1 MATKRVCL
9 SSTFVDLKDF
19 RDKVLERL
27 RRAQSVAVAMED
39 YAAFDDRPA
48 DKCLADVASC
58 HIYVGILAKRYGYV
72 PDENNPERLSIT
84 EMEYRR
90 ACEPGDDEPALER
103 LMFQLDPDEPWRDR
117 FNDKVTGDNEAGA
130 RIDRFRAEVSK

>member
-27 RRAQSVAVAMED
+27 RRAQSVAVAMEY

-58 HIYVGILAKRYGYV
+58 QIYVGILAKRYGYV

-90 ACEPGDDEPALER
+90 ACEPGDDKPALAR
-103 LMFQLDPDEPWRDR
+103 LMFQLDPDEPWRDK